1 MIFTKD
7 LKLTSGE
14 MAKSLGIGRD
24 TWARRKEE
32 ILANMEEQGIKYKIT
47 TKGKSIVYHFLSEGE
62 FNYVRKSKKKTEQRD
77 KVFEEEIISV
87 IQKHPLNT
95 PANISR
101 IIAPH
106 ESVANLGYTDS
117 TVYEYTRQRIRMWFG
132 KEVGDIPPAWDNIE
146 YAKRKGYIKR
156 KVWCYRDYN
165 TNLYVPLTED
175 EINDFISMIKQGYK
189 EIQQTDIQLLAD
201 LDAGLITKEEY
212 KEQSGDMRIFNY
224 SDAKA
229 SFESKYG
236 YTPIKV
242 PMLALLQTSGAIGL
256 ADPCG
261 SAN

>member
-1 MIFTKD
+1 MIITKD
-7 LKLTSGE
+7 LKLKSGE
-14 MAKSLGIGRD
+14 MAKALGISNP
-24 TWARRKEE
+24 TWKKYKEE
-32 ILANMEEQGIKYKIT
+32 ILANMEELGIKYKVII
-47 TKGKSIVYHFLSEGE
+47 KGRSIIYHFLTEGE
-62 FNYVRKSKKKTEQRD
+62 FNYIRKSERRD
-77 KVFEEEIISV
+77 KIFEEEIISV
-87 IQKHPLNT
+87 IQKQPLNT

-101 IIAPH
+101 IIIPH
-106 ESVANLGYTDS
+106 EPMASLGYANS
-117 TVYEYTRQRIRMWFG
+117 TVEEYTRQRVRAWFG
-132 KEVGDIPPAWDNIE
+132 KEVGDIPPAWDDIK
-146 YAKRKGYIKR
+146 YAERKGYIER

-242 PMLALLQTSGAIGL
+242 PMLALL
-256 ADPCG
+256 
-261 SAN
+261 